1 MVIHDRS
8 YSRWKGDR
16 AAPVKGATVV
26 LEAGIKRGVATL
38 FRRKL
43 PAIVLILAAFGPF
56 IFFLGVI
63 YIRAYILGNVEKFGE
78 GFIEFANDSEV
89 VRMTTANPEWIYSYM
104 ILTQWA
110 FVMVACVLLGAP
122 LIAEDRRANALEL
135 YLSRPISVRQYLLGK
150 LATIGTFVAMLTV
163 IPASIL
169 ILAQLSVSWSDPGEP
184 LRLAGLL
191 ARTLV
196 AGAVWVAI
204 PSLTITTA
212 SSLADR
218 ARNAAILW
226 LSVVVM
232 LEFVVSNILREVFNA
247 DAFWLLQIGFNVRQ
261 VVNLVLGNTA
271 DLVTTVPVWA
281 SVLVLAG
288 WAVLCLRV
296 LAARVRPVQ
305 VVA

>member
-16 AAPVKGATVV
+16 TAPVKGATVV
-26 LEAGIKRGVATL
+26 LEAGIKRGATTL

-63 YIRAYILGNVEKFGE
+63 YVRAYILGNVEKFG
-78 GFIEFANDSEV
+78 GGLVEFANDPEV

-104 ILTQWA
+104 FLTQWA

-150 LATIGTFVAMLTV
+150 LATIATFVAMLTL

-184 LRLAGLL
+184 LRLAGLFV
-191 ARTLV
+191 RTLV
-196 AGAVWVAI
+196 AGAILVAI

-261 VVNLVLGNTA
+261 VMNLVLGNDA
-271 DLVTTVPVWA
+271 DLVLTVPVWA
-281 SVLVLAG
+281 SALVLAG
-288 WAVLCLRV
+288 WIVVCLRV
-296 LAARVRPVQ
+296 LASRVRPVE